1 MDEDK
6 LIDVTY
12 DERPQEDVS
21 AYIHVDPL
29 TGESV
34 AVSELADGKR
44 KVIGRDA
51 AYNYNEATH
60 RLPSKLD
67 R

>member
-6 LIDVTY
+6 VIDLTY

-34 AVSELADGKR
+34 AVGELVDGK
-44 KVIGRDA
+44 GR
-51 AYNYNEATH
+51 
-60 RLPSKLD
+60 L
-67 R
+67 

>member
-6 LIDVTY
+6 VIDLTY
-12 DERPQEDVS
+12 DESPQEDVS

-34 AVSELADGKR
+34 AVGESVDGKR

-51 AYNYNEATH
+51 AYNYNAATH